1 MKHVLKLILTGATLA
16 LLTNCTTQTQQASQ
30 EADTVAIADAVV
42 TVTPQDT
49 TQNALQTITGKVEQV
64 TFGKDGYT
72 AKLTTDS
79 KEVYFATISHANL
92 RENVSQYREVKAG
105 DSIEIKGE
113 VWKMGE
119 ETHVT
124 VRELK

>member
-1 MKHVLKLILTGATLA
+1 MKHFLNVILSGAVLA
-16 LLTNCTTQTQQASQ
+16 LLSSCTTQTQETSQ
-30 EADTVAIADAVV
+30 MTDTVAVLD
-42 TVTPQDT
+42 TTPIEATQDT

-72 AKLTTDS
+72 AKLTTAS

-92 RENVSQYREVKAG
+92 RENAGQYREVKAG

>member
-1 MKHVLKLILTGATLA
+1 MA
-16 LLTNCTTQTQQASQ
+16 LLSHCTTQTQETSQ
-30 EADTVAIADAVV
+30 MTDTVAVLD
-42 TVTPQDT
+42 TTPLKATQDT
-49 TQNALQTITGKVEQV
+49 TQNALQAITGKVEQV

-72 AKLTTDS
+72 AKLTTAS

-92 RENVSQYREVKAG
+92 RENAGQYREVKAG
-105 DSIEIKGE
+105 DTVEIKGE